1 MPKKL
6 VRKDYEKVL
15 KFYDVPFVS
24 SQPVEELKNAVEQL
38 MSDKLCRCIKKVTDQ
53 GHPDAEKR
61 AIPVCKKSILHKKG
75 LTDTSF
81 SCKKRKHISLRKKGG
96 KWKTARKTRKKAR
109 R

>member
-6 VRKDYEKVL
+6 GRKDYENVL

-24 SQPVEELKNAVEQL
+24 SQSTDELKKAVEVL

-53 GHPDAEKR
+53 NHPDGEKR

-75 LTDTSF
+75 LTDTGF
-81 SCKKRKHISLRKKGG
+81 SCKKKKHISLRKRGG
-96 KWKTARKTRKKAR
+96 RRKLTRKRSKLTS
-109 R
+109 